1 MGTDP
6 IIAPQS
12 DRRRY
17 EAVVRISEAIAAC
30 SEPEQLATTLASRL
44 ASFLTSTTFTSLC

>member
-1 MGTDP
+1 MGSDP

-12 DRRRY
+12 DTRRY

-30 SEPEQLATTLASRL
+30 REPEELATTLASEIGK
-44 ASFLTSTTFTSLC
+44 FLHFDAQRH